1 MKKIIII
8 TFSIFLGCKNNN
20 EANNTP
26 TFGILIHGGAGTIL
40 KKNMSSEKE
49 AEYKNTL
56 KKAIEVGYKI
66 LEAGGNS
73 QDAVEKTIHIMED
86 SPLFNA
92 GKGAVLNAHGNIEL
106 DASFMN
112 GNSLDAGAVSGVKT
126 VKHPISA
133 AIKVMEASQHVMLSG
148 SGADTFA
155 KEQGLEIVDPEYF
168 YTERR
173 INDLKRVQQKT
184 ALKESLLS
192 SDEKKYFQNQRYG
205 TVGCVA
211 LDINGNLSA
220 GTSTGGMTN
229 KKWNRIGDAPIIGAG
244 TYANN
249 LTCAISATGWGEFFI
264 RSVVAHDISA
274 LMEYK
279 NMSIQEAAYEVIHNK
294 VARLG
299 GNGGVIGI
307 DRFGNPMME
316 MNTPGM
322 YRAHMDAD
330 GNLKIKIYKDE

>member
-20 EANNTP
+20 EAIITP

-40 KKNMSSEKE
+40 KKNMSSAKDTEYRNILKE
-49 AEYKNTL
+49 A
-56 KKAIEVGYKI
+56 IEAGYKI

-92 GKGAVLNAHGNIEL
+92 GKGAVLNALGNIEL

-173 INDLKRVQQKT
+173 INDLKRVKQKT

-220 GTSTGGMTN
+220 GTSKRGLTN
-229 KKWNRIGDAPIIGAG
+229 II
-244 TYANN
+244 
-249 LTCAISATGWGEFFI
+249 
-264 RSVVAHDISA
+264 
-274 LMEYK
+274 
-279 NMSIQEAAYEVIHNK
+279 
-294 VARLG
+294 
-299 GNGGVIGI
+299 
-307 DRFGNPMME
+307 
-316 MNTPGM
+316 
-322 YRAHMDAD
+322 
-330 GNLKIKIYKDE
+330 